1 MGVMPKNDGEQTR
14 QKILQ
19 IAEQLFADQ
28 GFHGTSVAEI
38 AKAADV
44 NKALIYYYFK
54 DKNDIIMSLFR
65 QIVADLAVH
74 VEATVEVDS
83 VLTAT
88 ERTRHK
94 LESEL
99 RYLAGRRRI
108 LTVMLM
114 EALKG
119 ANLDDFLFQCAEI
132 VIRQEVGRVVDSGN
146 TEARQRFWVTEFFTG
161 FMPMISFV
169 VFNQKFSEYF
179 ACDPEQ
185 AVAYFLDVFER
196 SHLNLDHDNGAS

>member
-1 MGVMPKNDGEQTR
+1 MPKNDGEQTR

-19 IAEQLFADQ
+19 IAEQLFAEQ

-54 DKNDIIMSLFR
+54 DKNDIIMSLFK
-65 QIVADLAVH
+65 QIVTDLTLH
-74 VEATVEVDS
+74 VDAAVEVDS
-83 VLTAT
+83 ALTPA

-108 LTVMLM
+108 LAVMLM

-119 ANLDDFLFQCAEI
+119 ANLDDFLFQCAET
-132 VIRQEVGRVVDSGN
+132 VIRQEAGAAADSGDAD
-146 TEARQRFWVTEFFTG
+146 ARQRFWVTEFFTG

-179 ACDPEQ
+179 ACDPDQ
-185 AVAYFLDVFER
+185 AVAHFLDAFER
-196 SHLNLDHDNGAS
+196 SHLNLGQSS